1 MLARWSSFTPWLTRV
16 SNTTLYQDVSVSY
29 AKAWTDYHIGDDV
42 LTIQH
47 KEDVTDIMEINRFL
61 KTFSPQELTNKKSGW
76 RWVAR
81 LPLSIDADL
90 AKRGVYKDKAAF
102 NRWKNDPDNSI
113 WALSRDIKLI
123 NKGK

>member
-1 MLARWSSFTPWLTRV
+1 MSTKKHRELQV
-16 SNTTLYQDVSVSY
+16 GY
-29 AKAWTDYHIGDDV
+29 AKAWTDIHVSDTE

-47 KEDVTDIMEINRFL
+47 WEDVSDIMAINKFL
-61 KTFSPQELTNKKSGW
+61 KSYSPQDLTNQKTGW

-90 AKRGVYKDKAAF
+90 AKKGIYKDKKAF
-102 NRWKNDPDNSI
+102 NRWKNDPDNAI

-123 NKGK
+123 NKAK

>member
-1 MLARWSSFTPWLTRV
+1 MRADIRDLHVGF
-16 SNTTLYQDVSVSY
+16 
-29 AKAWTDYHIGDDV
+29 AKAWTDINFSGDEV
-42 LTIQH
+42 RVQH
-47 KEDVTDIMEINRFL
+47 TEDVTDIMEINRYL

-90 AKRGVYKDKAAF
+90 VKRGIYKDKAAF
-102 NRWKNDPDNSI
+102 QRWKNDPDNAI

-123 NKGK
+123 NKGRV